1 MLRAGTAGH
10 IWSARGHT
18 ATRNNGHRPHGI
30 IQLVT
35 HPHICASCGQP
46 AHVPALGLPTIAPG
60 EPPSSDAQCRNA
72 QCRNAW
78 CAASGRP
85 LQSVYWTG
93 EYDGALRRAVVAYKY
108 AGDMRWA
115 RTFGSLLLSFLQD
128 NQTWFDEFGVVCP
141 VPAYCGPGRRRSFAH
156 MDLVAAELSSQSRGQ
171 WPMEPL
177 VRKVVETPAMCLRPQ
192 LERRRLAYSAM
203 RASLRADPVACAG
216 RRVVLVDDVCV
227 SGQTMLSVAAA
238 LRAGGAAEV
247 VGLVLARARWR
258 DSPVAR

>member
-1 MLRAGTAGH
+1 M
-10 IWSARGHT
+10 
-18 ATRNNGHRPHGI
+18 
-30 IQLVT
+30 T

-60 EPPSSDAQCRNA
+60 EPPSSDAQCRNAQCRNA